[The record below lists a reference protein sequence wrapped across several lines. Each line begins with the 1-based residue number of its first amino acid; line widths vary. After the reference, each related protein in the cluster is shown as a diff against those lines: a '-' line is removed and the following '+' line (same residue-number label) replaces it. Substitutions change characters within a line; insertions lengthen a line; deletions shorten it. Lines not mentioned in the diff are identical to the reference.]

1 MTKRRSQESS
11 ESRWHLDKR
20 VPIALIVTIA
30 IQTGSIIWWAAS
42 VTARLERLEE
52 KAAIVAPQDSRLT
65 KVEVQL
71 EVVKE
76 GIIEIKRLIQQRL
89 LSSPDQ
95 PAAR

>member
-1 MTKRRSQESS
+1 MSRRRIPSD
-11 ESRWHLDKR
+11 SRWHLDKR

-30 IQTGSIIWWAAS
+30 IQTGSIVWWAAT

-52 KAAIVAPQDSRLT
+52 KTAVVAPQSDRLT

-76 GIIEIKRLIQQRL
+76 GIIEIKRLIQG
-89 LSSPDQ
+89 
-95 PAAR
+95 AMK